1 MRYGS
6 FERFTDFFPYGRPV
20 EGLNMRFVK
29 FVKFALLLM
38 VLLANI
44 CLASSAPVDIKLNVQ
59 EFQLENG
66 MLFLVVERPAAPQ
79 VACRLAIR
87 AGSALEESGKTG
99 IAHMLEHMM
108 FKGTKNF
115 GTVDVA
121 RDQQLQKQIED
132 AYQTILSEKQKRDPN
147 PELIEEKRA
156 EMEKLRT
163 EVQKIYIPQVFSSQ
177 LGKNGA
183 VGVNAFTTQDQTQY
197 VASVPSDMLEQ
208 WFSIVSEQLFEPSW
222 REFYVEKEVVQ
233 REWAFRYINDPD
245 GAAWL
250 DLDATAYSA
259 HPYRNPTIGWKSDM
273 EKFSTRDA
281 VEFHQNYYN
290 PTNAV
295 CVLVGDV
302 TLKEAQKLA
311 ETYFARY
318 PAGRRSSETVTRE
331 PPQQGPRKSI
341 RFLKGARTPLVR
353 VGYHSAKMG
362 MRDFYALDAMTM
374 VLSHGRGA
382 RMTHNI
388 INKGLGVEAWAYN
401 PDNRYGGML
410 IVGGSPNEPQDLKMA
425 AGAVSAEAKRK
436 AYLKACEELKTLLV
450 EEVEKFKTELVSSRE
465 LARIKKLNQRDFLDR
480 MRSNESLAG
489 TLATLEVQ
497 IGWRYMTHYLERLAA
512 VTPEDIREAAQK
524 YIRKDNQTTVYV
536 IPGGPPEKPPAK
548 YTEIR
553 SISGAAAA
561 NVVHKGDQ
569 INRSEYVTPEGW
581 KHPLSFRRDPQKIKY
596 PPPQIFDVEKVTV
609 FYLPDRELPLIDL
622 TILIKAGSVDVDVSK
637 TGLTDILNSAIVRGG
652 TETLSPN
659 ELALV
664 LDENAIQLGVSVD
677 EEQTTVHLSVMKA
690 DWEKGL
696 ALLQAVLTRPGF
708 DPEVLQVVKN
718 QELVSLK
725 RQGGDAQSVAMRE
738 SKIWHFN
745 NHPYGRDPLIGL
757 QTIPTI
763 TREDLKRFLK
773 TYFVPGNMTVAIAG
787 DIDKDKIIAGLKTFF
802 QAFPETEA
810 PRRELKD
817 PAITSPV
824 LALVNKPGQV
834 QSQIILSL
842 PAHKRSHP
850 DYWKTSL
857 LMNIFGGSDSLM
869 YKRLRDDLGLVYSA
883 GFFQTYKWQA
893 GQLLGYIGCKGD
905 QTAAAITETL
915 KVMDALRKDIPE
927 RELEL
932 KRLDALNS
940 FVFNVDT
947 KSELVDVYG
956 RYHLRNEPL
965 DTLEKIQ
972 DAYLRTTKEELHRI
986 AGELLDPA
994 KIQIVVV
1001 ADKNITVP
1009 SSEGKGISLE
1019 EDLKALANK
1028 LDLPFQ
1034 EIQLR

>member
-1 MRYGS
+1 
-6 FERFTDFFPYGRPV
+6 
-20 EGLNMRFVK
+20 MRFVK
-29 FVKFALLLM
+29 IIKFALLL
-38 VLLANI
+38 LLLIGNA
-44 CLASSAPVDIKLNVQ
+44 CLASSSPVDIKLDVK
-59 EFQLENG
+59 EFRLENG
-66 MLFLVVERPAAPQ
+66 MMFLVVERPATPQ
-79 VACRLAIR
+79 VALRLAIR
-87 AGSALEESGKTG
+87 AGSALEKSGKTG

-115 GTVDVA
+115 GTLDVA
-121 RDQQLQKQIED
+121 KDQKLQKQIEE
-132 AYQTILSEKQKRDPN
+132 AHQTILSEKQKRNPD
-147 PELIEEKRA
+147 PELIKEKRA
-156 EMEKLRT
+156 EMEKLRA
-163 EVQKIYIPQVFSSQ
+163 EVQKIYVSQAFSSQ

-183 VGVNAFTTQDQTQY
+183 VGVNAFTTKDQTQY
-197 VASVPSDMLEQ
+197 MTSVPSDMLQQ

-222 REFYVEKEVVQ
+222 REFYVEKDVVQ
-233 REWAFRYINDPD
+233 REWAFRYINDPG

-250 DLDATAYSA
+250 DLSATAYTA
-259 HPYRNPTIGWKSDM
+259 HPYGNPTIGWKSDM

-281 VEFHQNYYN
+281 IEFHQKYYN
-290 PTNAV
+290 PANSV

-302 TLKEAQKLA
+302 TLKEAKRLA

-318 PAGRRSSETVTRE
+318 PTGRRATETVTHE

-353 VGYHSAKMG
+353 IGYHSAQMG
-362 MRDFYALDAMTM
+362 TRDFYALDAMIM

-382 RMTHNI
+382 RMTQNI

-410 IVGGSPNEPQDLKMA
+410 ILGGSPNEPQDLKMA
-425 AGAVSAEAKRK
+425 AGQVSAEEKRK
-436 AYLKACEELKTLLV
+436 AYLKACEKLETLLV

-465 LARIKKLNQRDFLDR
+465 LQRIKKLNQRDFLDR

-489 TLATLEVQ
+489 TLANLEVQ
-497 IGWRYMTHYLERLAA
+497 FGWRYMTYYLERIDA
-512 VTPEDIREAAQK
+512 VTPEDIREAAKK

-536 IPGGPPEKPPAK
+536 IPGGQPEKAPEK
-548 YTEIR
+548 YTEVR
-553 SISGAAAA
+553 TISGGAAA
-561 NVVHKGDQ
+561 NVEYKGDLK
-569 INRSEYVTPEGW
+569 NRSEYGTPDGW

-596 PPPQIFDVEKVTV
+596 PPPEIFDVEKVKV

-637 TGLTDILNSAIVRGG
+637 TGLTDILNSSIVRGG

-690 DWEKGL
+690 DWQKGL
-696 ALLQAVLTRPGF
+696 NLLQAVLTWPGF
-708 DPEVLQVVKN
+708 DPGVLQAVKN
-718 QELVSLK
+718 RKLVSLK

-738 SKIWHFN
+738 SKIRHFK
-745 NHPYGRDPLIGL
+745 NHPYGRDPLVGL
-757 QTIPTI
+757 QTIPTV

-773 TYFVPGNMTVAIAG
+773 TYFVPDNMTVAIAG
-787 DIDKDKIIAGLKTFF
+787 DIDRDKIIAGLKKFF
-802 QAFPETEA
+802 QAFPKTKA
-810 PRRELKD
+810 PQRKLKD
-817 PAITSPV
+817 PAVTSPV
-824 LALVNKPGQV
+824 LALINKPGQV

-842 PAHKRSHP
+842 PGNKRTHP

-857 LMNIFGGSDSLM
+857 LMNIFGGNDSLM

-883 GFFQTYKWQA
+883 GFFQTYKWRA

-905 QTAAAITETL
+905 QTGAAIIETL
-915 KVMDALRKDIPE
+915 KIMDALRKDIPE

-956 RYHLRNEPL
+956 RYHLRKEPL
-965 DTLEKIQ
+965 DTLERIQ
-972 DAYLRTTKEELHRI
+972 DAYMRTTKEELHRI
-986 AGELLDPA
+986 AGELLDPR
-994 KIQIVVV
+994 KIQIFVV
-1001 ADKNITVP
+1001 ADKNINVP
-1009 SSEGKGISLE
+1009 SPDGKTVTLE
-1019 EDLKALANK
+1019 EDLKTLAHK
-1028 LDLPFQ
+1028 LGLPFQ
-1034 EIQLR
+1034 EIKLR